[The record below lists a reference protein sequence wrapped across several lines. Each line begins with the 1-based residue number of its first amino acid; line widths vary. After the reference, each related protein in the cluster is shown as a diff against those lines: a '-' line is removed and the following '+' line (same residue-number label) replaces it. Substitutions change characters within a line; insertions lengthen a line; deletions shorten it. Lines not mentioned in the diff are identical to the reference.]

1 VARTIDPERHRA
13 RRLHIIDAA
22 LTVFAERGYTG
33 ATTAAICRE
42 AGIGSGTFFH
52 YFETKKSVLLAI
64 LELGIEE
71 TQQLARDLESH
82 TDPLAVLGELVDR
95 ALADSTEPRLAGF
108 VLAVGGVMG
117 EPEVARALA
126 ADDAA
131 QHALLR
137 TWVARA
143 QRAGQIRTDLSPER
157 LASWM
162 QVLLGGF
169 LERAAADAE
178 FTAAREGDELRA
190 AVDRLLRG

>member
-1 VARTIDPERHRA
+1 VARTIDPERHQA

-33 ATTAAICRE
+33 ATTAAICQE

-52 YFETKKSVLLAI
+52 YFGTKKSVLLAI

-71 TQQLARDLESH
+71 THQLASDLDSH
-82 TDPLAVLGELVDR
+82 TDPLEVLGTIVDR
-95 ALADSTEPRLAGF
+95 ALADTAEPRLAGF
-108 VLAVGGVMG
+108 ILAVGGVLG
-117 EPEVARALA
+117 DPEVARALA

-137 TWVARA
+137 TWITRA
-143 QRAGQIRTDLSPER
+143 QEAGQIRNDLSPER
-157 LASWM
+157 LASWV

-169 LERAAADAE
+169 LERTAVDAE
-178 FTAAREGDELRA
+178 FTAAREGDELRT
-190 AVDRLLRG
+190 AVDRLLHG